1 MMGARGRVPSR
12 ARRPAR
18 RPAWAPLHV
27 PSRVGGRPRRTPSSP
42 PSAATLP
49 SEPPPIELG
58 AAGPNPSSIRSFRRR
73 MHARRGEALR
83 SGHARPE
90 RGGASRRGPLALAL
104 RCLARSLGAARM
116 GERAGGAHGRVAL
129 RSEGLFMCPCW
140 LGKVHLHVLWS
151 GLPSRRRSPSPARGP
166 PLQVQSLAMPC
177 VVLAEPGWIQSHSGP
192 WSGRQAH
199 TEAAQGP
206 GSYLIC
212 T

>member
-1 MMGARGRVPSR
+1 VSPLA
-12 ARRPAR
+12 PAG

-73 MHARRGEALR
+73 LHARRGSAPDGPR
-83 SGHARPE
+83 ASGAWWRAR
-90 RGGASRRGPLALAL
+90 RVASRRGPLALAL

-129 RSEGLFMCPCW
+129 RSGGLFMCPCW
-140 LGKVHLHVLWS
+140 WGKVHLHIPWS
-151 GLPSRRRSPSPARGP
+151 GLPSCRRSPSPARGP